1 MMSLQSNELNEGASA
16 TCVMCDDT
24 GFKDYAGFAL
34 EPCDHVMGSRAQA
47 IEAGTAKTAGL
58 GPQGESAVPNGDA
71 S

>member
-1 MMSLQSNELNEGASA
+1 M
-16 TCVMCDDT
+16 T
-24 GFKDYAGFAL
+24 
-34 EPCDHVMGSRAQA
+34 AQA